1 MACLA
6 AYWNTASFLRKSL
19 CLIELQ
25 AELVDF
31 FMEHNFYLQKW
42 LADILQLFRMECVA
56 GISSKMNLA
65 YFFSQGKQQTV
76 YIIIVKMSF
85 QTKIRVLE
93 NFYMSLSLL
102 ALQNFK
108 NCYEILLVIKYNE
121 MCQHLEDLEN
131 WASQCFL
138 NDQCIL

>member
-1 MACLA
+1 MTGRHTTVIQNGVCG
-6 AYWNTASFLRKSL
+6 WHFLKNELSL
-19 CLIELQ
+19 
-25 AELVDF
+25 F
-31 FMEHNFYLQKW
+31 FP
-42 LADILQLFRMECVA
+42 
-56 GISSKMNLA
+56 
-65 YFFSQGKQQTV
+65 QGKQQTV

-108 NCYEILLVIKYNE
+108 NCSEILLVIKYNE

-131 WASQCFL
+131 
-138 NDQCIL
+138 